1 MYIQLITAFI
11 LGFLSFFGKSYPIM
25 PDIVRKSGKSF
36 FNFTGY
42 SFGLLITAIIFG
54 GIIYSIIDFLA
65 YRITAV
71 IYIFLA
77 IMTLLSALL
86 LLGVFKLNLNFPEI
100 LFHDMHIIFIGLLDS
115 VFILAFSI
123 FNFIGIIGFMATFSE
138 IYFGIFISAVYMIGF
153 IASLSLFG
161 ILNRS
166 NTQNY
171 YSMLKKYQVISGLI
185 LLAIFAFLAYLAF
198 KNSSYYAF

>member
-1 MYIQLITAFI
+1 MYIQLIAAFI

-25 PDIVRKSGKSF
+25 PDIIKKSGKSF
-36 FNFTGY
+36 FNFIGY

-71 IYIFLA
+71 LYIFLA
-77 IMTLLSALL
+77 IMTLLSASL
-86 LLGVFKLNLNFPEI
+86 LLGVFKINLNFPEI
-100 LFHDMHIIFIGLLDS
+100 LFHDIHIIFIGLLDS
-115 VFILAFSI
+115 IFILAFSI
-123 FNFIGIIGFMATFSE
+123 FNFIGVIALMSTASQ
-138 IYFGIFISAVYMIGF
+138 IYFGIFLSALYIIGF
-153 IASLSLFG
+153 IASLFLFG
-161 ILNRS
+161 ILNKS
-166 NTQNY
+166 NAQNY
-171 YSMLKKYQVISGLI
+171 YPMLRKYQVISGLI